1 MAGLM
6 ERPSGNLAP
15 SESAVTSESLAT
27 QQAAESQA
35 LEQLLS
41 TRSPQRPQRTP
52 TFYVEIDGKQLE
64 AFEGQT
70 ILEVCRANGIEVPTL
85 CYDPKLPGFGACRM
99 CVVDVEGCDAPLIKL
114 LC

>member
-6 ERPSGNLAP
+6 ERPTSGVTPVDAA
-15 SESAVTSESLAT
+15 AVQTT
-27 QQAAESQA
+27 TESQA
-35 LEQLLS
+35 VEQMLS

-99 CVVDVEGCDAPLIKL
+99 CVVDVEGATHHRSAVQQRRNRRQ
-114 LC
+114 

>member
-6 ERPSGNLAP
+6 ERPTSGVTPADAT
-15 SESAVTSESLAT
+15 AVQTT
-27 QQAAESQA
+27 TESQA
-35 LEQLLS
+35 VEQMLS

-70 ILEVCRANGIEVPTL
+70 IL
-85 CYDPKLPGFGACRM
+85 
-99 CVVDVEGCDAPLIKL
+99 
-114 LC
+114 